1 MGLFWIIW
9 VSLNPMTSV
18 LIRDRRCH
26 MMTEAETGMM
36 RPQAQGRW
44 SPRSW
49 QGPAWGPLEGTAV
62 TLARDLALGVAVR
75 T

>member
-1 MGLFWIIW
+1 
-9 VSLNPMTSV
+9 
-18 LIRDRRCH
+18 

-62 TLARDLALGVAVR
+62 TSARDLALGVAVR